1 MITLI
6 NTMSNSSQ
14 KTMTIEYT
22 FDELHAFSEHVTWD
36 IYEQDQPVND
46 DLQSFIDKTLYDHTL
61 THKGSMDDI
70 SNNIDYDECVDY
82 LVNTMRDSND

>member
-1 MITLI
+1 MMIDEKK
-6 NTMSNSSQ
+6 

-46 DLQSFIDKTLYDHTL
+46 DLQSFIDKTLYDYTL

-70 SNNIDYDECVDY
+70 SNSIDYDECVDY
-82 LVNTMRDSND
+82 LVNTMRNSND

>member
-1 MITLI
+1 MMIDEKK
-6 NTMSNSSQ
+6 